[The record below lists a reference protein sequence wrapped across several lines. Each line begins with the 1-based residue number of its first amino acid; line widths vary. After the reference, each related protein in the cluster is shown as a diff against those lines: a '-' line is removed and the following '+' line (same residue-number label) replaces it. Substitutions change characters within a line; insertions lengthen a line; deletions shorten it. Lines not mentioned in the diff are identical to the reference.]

1 MDLIASSIGD
11 IRKADEK
18 FEQNPFWVY
27 INKMLIEYYNA
38 PNRNNTISYLYK
50 QLLRPMQIELVSKG
64 YDRQIKEAEQITLLG
79 KKITT
84 RRFYLRHQT
93 VSIRLQY
100 RQFSNETSIL
110 LKDFQKYSNNLITL
124 K

>member
-27 INKMLIEYYNA
+27 INKMLIGYYNA

-79 KKITT
+79 K
-84 RRFYLRHQT
+84 
-93 VSIRLQY
+93 
-100 RQFSNETSIL
+100 NN
-110 LKDFQKYSNNLITL
+110 YSKVLS
-124 K
+124 